1 LRKFQVVLIA
11 VMWWLAVP
19 THAQEQASQPV
30 KSSLWD
36 YGVPE
41 GRTLFPHD
49 WLRGFTDFE
58 GAPPHNE
65 PDLGRC
71 GPPLP
76 GAGTSTN
83 CTAYARYMISGYL
96 EIQPFGRTFL
106 RHAFFFYQPRFSFGR
121 NIPQVSYTASFEPMA
136 YERSIGLGVE
146 LPRHFEFRLVQH
158 RSEWIGR
165 YSGNLGPTDLGTAG
179 PYGLYST
186 VGLRWYFGGY
196 GRSNSSA
203 NF

>member
-1 LRKFQVVLIA
+1 LRKLRTVLIA
-11 VMWWLAVP
+11 MMWWLVVP
-19 THAQEQASQPV
+19 VHAQQQLVQPV
-30 KSSLWD
+30 KPSSSG

-41 GRTLFPHD
+41 GRILFPRD

-58 GAPPHNE
+58 SAPPHNE

-71 GPPLP
+71 GPTPL
-76 GAGTSTN
+76 ADAASTS
-83 CTAYARYMISGYL
+83 CTAYPRYMISGYL

-106 RHAFFFYQPRFSFGR
+106 RHAFVFYQPRFSFGR
-121 NIPQVSYTASFEPMA
+121 NVPHMSYSASFEPMA
-136 YERSIGLGVE
+136 YERSVGVGVE
-146 LPRHFEFRLVQH
+146 LPMHLEFRLVQH
-158 RSEWIGR
+158 RSEWLGR
-165 YSGNLGPTDLGTAG
+165 YAGKLGATDLTTAG

-196 GRSNSSA
+196 GRSRSGA